1 MPQPYTVKY
10 IRPADILAV
19 INRVKNK
26 YSDQL
31 DGELALATSLKAIH
45 EAGGKVKAMEH
56 IFNELHSEL
65 TKLVLS

>member
-1 MPQPYTVKY
+1 MPEQYAIKDT
-10 IRPADILAV
+10 RPTDIMNV
-19 INRVKNK
+19 INEVKNK

-31 DGELALATSLKAIH
+31 DRELALATSLRSIH
-45 EAGGKVKAMEH
+45 DVGGKVKAMEH